1 MSIYD
6 SIGAGRQTGNPQ
18 VALGQLCANPSAVLK
33 QAGLTIP
40 AGMNDPQ
47 QIIRHLLQSRQV
59 SNPRLQA
66 VQRMMGMMGMM
77 GRR

>member
-18 VALGQLCANPSAVLK
+18 VTLGQLRANPSAVLK

-47 QIIRHLLQSRQV
+47 QIIRHLLQSGQV

-66 VQRMMGMMGMM
+66 VQRMMGMMG
-77 GRR
+77 RR